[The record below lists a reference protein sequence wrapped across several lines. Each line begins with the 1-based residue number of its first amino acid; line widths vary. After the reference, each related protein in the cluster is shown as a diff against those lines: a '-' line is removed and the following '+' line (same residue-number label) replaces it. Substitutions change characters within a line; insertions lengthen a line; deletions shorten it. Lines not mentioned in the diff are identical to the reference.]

1 MFVSV
6 GVEIGM
12 VYLSWAIF
20 CGLALASIALF
31 DRWTAGPEGGIEKA
45 AST

>member
-20 CGLALASIALF
+20 CGLALASIAVF
-31 DRWTAGPEGGIEKA
+31 DRWNGVPEGGIEGP